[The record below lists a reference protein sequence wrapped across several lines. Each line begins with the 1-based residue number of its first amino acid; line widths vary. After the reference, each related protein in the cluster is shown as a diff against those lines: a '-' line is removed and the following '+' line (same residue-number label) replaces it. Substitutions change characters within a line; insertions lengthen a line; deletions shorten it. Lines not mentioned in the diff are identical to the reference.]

1 MLMAVFCLST
11 VLCQKLAGSMLTRA
25 ASHVCCAMICC
36 VQTTRE
42 AALRKSEERAERQR
56 NEQDALG
63 MLLTEREAAVLD
75 KEQALHKSIR

>member
-1 MLMAVFCLST
+1 
-11 VLCQKLAGSMLTRA
+11 
-25 ASHVCCAMICC
+25 MICC